1 MDTLQQPL
9 PPEDEVSRLDLL
21 VTVSENIRL
30 LILGPLAAG
39 LFALGVSFALPAN
52 YESVTVLP
60 SDISSTLRLASMLD
74 PVVVGLGF
82 AKSSKV

>member
-1 MDTLQQPL
+1 MNTIQQPFA
-9 PPEDEVSRLDLL
+9 PEDEVSRLDLL

-39 LFALGVSFALPAN
+39 LCALGVSFALPAN

-60 SDISSTLRLASMLD
+60 SDISCTLRLASMLD
-74 PVVVGLGF
+74 PVVVGQGF
-82 AKSSKV
+82 GGSSKA